1 MKLSNVPFTS
11 RSNIVKEAAWTIS
24 NVTAGNPDQIQMVI
38 DANILEPLIE
48 VLVRVRLTFSSFFI

>member
-1 MKLSNVPFTS
+1 
-11 RSNIVKEAAWTIS
+11 VKEAAWTIS

-48 VLVRVRLTFSSFFI
+48 VLVRVRLTFFFLYMRNLD